1 MIARQS
7 EGLRLS
13 CARLHHG
20 PDLAQAFDRSV
31 KPPAPTGRM
40 RAAYRAL
47 HHSLVDA
54 LNAPSLREAAAY
66 VVVTGKES
74 LSGTT
79 MRILFHG
86 QKRSLPFCARH
97 ILGTEDFE
105 LAPYSASSERDYDVM
120 IADHPLVE
128 RDFFDR
134 RPALCVPHWLR
145 QRCAL
150 GAEWSDTLSGI
161 PASLR
166 KRIARV
172 LGNGSY
178 VARIGS
184 GAAAAGDFYHRM
196 YVPFLTRRFGAEAII
211 ASERSFLRQADR
223 SGILE
228 LWLANQLV
236 GAVLVRQHSDTLFI
250 GKSAVSLEHTAPYR
264 SDVLDYF
271 CFLLAQLCGCRWLD
285 FGVSRPH
292 LEDGVFVNKSK
303 WRPQLAPAGGL
314 RTSLRIRPTRNS
326 PATIGFLRR
335 NGFIERRSGEFVV
348 RRLEPERAPERQEV
362 ERTNALVARS
372 GLDAMI
378 MVPGNGT
385 DPLQALLQLA

>member
-1 MIARQS
+1 
-7 EGLRLS
+7 
-13 CARLHHG
+13 
-20 PDLAQAFDRSV
+20 
-31 KPPAPTGRM
+31 M

-54 LNAPSLREAAAY
+54 LNAPSLREPAAY
-66 VVVTGKES
+66 VTVTGTERS
-74 LSGTT
+74 SGQT

-105 LAPYSASSERDYDVM
+105 LAPYSVSSDRDHDVT
-120 IADHPLVE
+120 IADYPLVE

-145 QRCAL
+145 QRCLL
-150 GAEWSDTLSGI
+150 GAEWGDTLEGM

-178 VARIGS
+178 VAGIRS
-184 GAAAAGDFYHRM
+184 GAAAAHDFYHRM
-196 YVPFLTRRFGAEAII
+196 YVPFLTRRFGAEAIV
-211 ASERSFLRQADR
+211 ASERSFLRQSER

-228 LWLANQLV
+228 LWLAKQLV
-236 GAVLVRQHSDTLFI
+236 GAVLVRQYGDTLFI
-250 GKSAVSLEHTAPYR
+250 GKNAVTLEHTVPYR
-264 SDVLDYF
+264 SDLLDYF
-271 CFLLAQLCGCRWLD
+271 CFLIAQLCGCRWLD

-292 LEDGVFVNKSK
+292 LEDGVFINKAK
-303 WRPQLAPAGGL
+303 WRPELASAGGL

-326 PATIGFLRR
+326 PAAIGFLRR
-335 NGFIERRSGEFVV
+335 NGFIERRGGEFVV
-348 RRLEPERAPERQEV
+348 RRLEPECAPERRDL

-385 DPLQALLQLA
+385 DPLQSLLQLA